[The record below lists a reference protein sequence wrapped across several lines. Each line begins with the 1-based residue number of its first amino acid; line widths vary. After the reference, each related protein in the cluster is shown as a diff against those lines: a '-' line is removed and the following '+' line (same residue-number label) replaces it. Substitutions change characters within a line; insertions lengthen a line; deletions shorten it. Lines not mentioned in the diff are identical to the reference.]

1 MKRLIVISI
10 FTFLIVFIATI
21 EITHAGPTRVGN
33 GDDGG
38 DLESAMTVKSGILV
52 ETRDE
57 AVQLL
62 KKLNVNGVEGLGR
75 LIPET
80 EKSEILL
87 VGRNVDLAKT
97 DASPEERSDA
107 MEEAKAIGAVNDKSQ
122 PVYARTFPEAH
133 AATRFF
139 PAALLLDR
147 KQLVALHIHEALHR
161 SLPENIR
168 ENEKAVSRI
177 TLALTSGDSS
187 FDRVKE
193 TVGREIA
200 AAAPKRNSRGGLAGS
215 DGGQSSTRYDDPDP
229 VVERPNVLE
238 YGYRSFFLPDPEK
251 SLSPVSSLHS
261 LKSFMYPFG
270 RSAALGVGIELTFV
284 MLPERS
290 YLGPVGL
297 SGRLKLATWRKSDVD
312 LIAALHLNTLSDG
325 EIKNTPIGRDTGTIG
340 IAVRRDEKFFRV
352 ENQIYVTTGSEAKQ
366 NLGGIEYTHKYGA
379 IFGARVA
386 GVGKVPLTATSS
398 LEWGGRGEVLLANPH
413 EVRGGA
419 FEKSSSR
426 LRVVSIGPEVGYV
439 TGDLRFSLSG
449 RFIVDS
455 TEGVSLDQI
464 GDLMGHGVGQ
474 GSFGGAVSWQF

>member
-1 MKRLIVISI
+1 MKRLVVISI
-10 FTFLIVFIATI
+10 FTLLLVFIASI
-21 EITHAGPTRVGN
+21 EVAHSGPTRVGN

-38 DLESAMTVKSGILV
+38 DLESAMPVKSGILV

-57 AVQLL
+57 AIQML

-80 EKSEILL
+80 ERSEILL

-122 PVYARTFPEAH
+122 PVYARTFPEPH

-200 AAAPKRNSRGGLAGS
+200 AAVPK
-215 DGGQSSTRYDDPDP
+215 SSTRFDESDP
-229 VVERPNVLE
+229 VVERPNIVE

-270 RSAALGVGIELTFV
+270 RSAALGVGIEFTFV
-284 MLPERS
+284 LLPVRS

-340 IAVRRDEKFFRV
+340 LAVRRDEKFFRV
-352 ENQIYVTTGSEAKQ
+352 ENQIYFTTGSEAKQ
-366 NLGGIEYTHKYGA
+366 TLGGVEYTHKYGA
-379 IFGARVA
+379 IFGARIA
-386 GVGKVPLTATSS
+386 GVGKVPLNPTSS

-426 LRVVSIGPEVGYV
+426 LRVVSIGPEVAYV
-439 TGDLRFSLSG
+439 TGDLRLSLSG